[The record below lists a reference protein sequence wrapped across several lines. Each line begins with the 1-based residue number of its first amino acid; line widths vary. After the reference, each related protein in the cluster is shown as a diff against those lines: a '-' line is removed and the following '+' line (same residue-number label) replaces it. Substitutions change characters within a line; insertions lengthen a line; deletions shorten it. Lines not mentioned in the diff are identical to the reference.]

1 MKTETCKQSESWRE
15 RTITDRTKAVERVIM
30 AMRERPSHPFSLQEL
45 ADIAI
50 MSSSHFDRVFRDIVG
65 VPPRQFLSALRLE
78 AAKHLL
84 LTTPLNVIDI
94 CYEVGYDSLGTFTT
108 RFTDFVGVPPTSL
121 RQMRKSGALSAI
133 ASRFERPLPGYK
145 PAQRKAE
152 LTGVI
157 NALETF
163 SGLIFVGLFESP
175 IPQTQPVA
183 CDLRTMAGEYR
194 LGPVPDGQY
203 YVMTVA
209 FDKAEDPLT
218 TLLAA
223 KTLRGKTGLVVVE
236 NGVVSGPTD
245 VTLRESRLTDPPIVV
260 ALPLLLAQ
268 RKTAN
273 ERKVNLNLDH
283 SPKGRTMSSTTLK
296 PSPATLDPLLLAPEN
311 YKLLLENDQVRVFDV
326 HIRPG
331 EKLRLHANGPS
342 VIYVFNDGRLQHT
355 YEDGTTVVKT
365 AVSGSLIWD
374 EAETHETT
382 NVGDT
387 DIHSLKIELKTT

>member
-1 MKTETCKQSESWRE
+1 M
-15 RTITDRTKAVERVIM
+15 DRTKAVERVIM

-133 ASRFERPLPGYK
+133 ASRIDQQLPSYK

-152 LTGVI
+152 FTGAV
-157 NALETF
+157 NAPETF

-175 IPQTQPVA
+175 IPKTQPVA
-183 CDLRTMAGEYR
+183 CDLRTVAGQYR
-194 LGPVPDGQY
+194 IGPVPDGQY
-203 YVMTVA
+203 YVMAVA
-209 FDKAEDPLT
+209 FDKTEDPLT

-223 KTLRGKTGLVVVE
+223 KTLRGKSGPVVVQ
-236 NGVVSGPTD
+236 NGAASGPTD
-245 VTLRESRLTDPPIVV
+245 VTLREGRLTDPPIVV

-268 RKTAN
+268 RRTADEARIKHKPEPFT
-273 ERKVNLNLDH
+273 ERTN
-283 SPKGRTMSSTTLK
+283 MSSTT
-296 PSPATLDPLLLAPEN
+296 PAPTAATLDPLVLAPEN

-326 HIRPG
+326 RIRPG
-331 EKLRLHANGPS
+331 EKLRLHSNGPS

-355 YEDGTTVVKT
+355 YQDGTTVVKT

-382 NVGDT
+382 NVGET
-387 DIHSLKIELKTT
+387 DIHSLKIELKV

>member
-1 MKTETCKQSESWRE
+1 MKTETCKQSEPWRE
-15 RTITDRTKAVERVIM
+15 RTINDRTKAVERVIM
-30 AMRERPSHPFSLQEL
+30 AMRERPSHPFSLHEL

-133 ASRFERPLPGYK
+133 ASRFSREFPINKSAG
-145 PAQRKAE
+145 RKAVLSGAIKAPE
-152 LTGVI
+152 S
-157 NALETF
+157 F

-183 CDLRTMAGEYR
+183 CDLKMAAGDYHI
-194 LGPVPDGQY
+194 GPVPDGQY
-203 YVMTVA
+203 YVMAVA

-223 KTLRGKTGLVVVE
+223 KTLRGKTGPVVVK
-236 NGVVSGPTD
+236 NGRASGPTD
-245 VTLRESRLTDPPIVV
+245 VTLRESRLTDPPVVV

-268 RKTAN
+268 RRIAN
-273 ERKVNLNLDH
+273 ERKVNLK
-283 SPKGRTMSSTTLK
+283 PGPFTERTNHEQHNTRTIAGDTRS
-296 PSPATLDPLLLAPEN
+296 
-311 YKLLLENDQVRVFDV
+311 
-326 HIRPG
+326 
-331 EKLRLHANGPS
+331 PS
-342 VIYVFNDGRLQHT
+342 VG
-355 YEDGTTVVKT
+355 
-365 AVSGSLIWD
+365 A
-374 EAETHETT
+374 
-382 NVGDT
+382 
-387 DIHSLKIELKTT
+387 